1 MEEKNDEINYSLIR
15 ANLDIEFLKE
25 NALTLKN
32 YLIDQAGLLKALE
45 LKSENLKRV
54 ECENRK
60 LKSEFINIKEYE
72 CSLPTKIEELEET
85 ITNLNNKL
93 KSQELINEQ
102 VKYNNENNN
111 ERNIWNIEK
120 KNSLLKINER
130 DRQISTL
137 KIMYEQLS
145 NKTFATERLNDKNIR
160 EEAETYEKI
169 VDEFKLKIKRKNKKI
184 KKRNRELLK
193 KYLEFEK
200 LRKKYKKLKKRTH
213 T

>member
-1 MEEKNDEINYSLIR
+1 
-15 ANLDIEFLKE
+15 
-25 NALTLKN
+25 
-32 YLIDQAGLLKALE
+32 
-45 LKSENLKRV
+45 
-54 ECENRK
+54 
-60 LKSEFINIKEYE
+60 
-72 CSLPTKIEELEET
+72 
-85 ITNLNNKL
+85 
-93 KSQELINEQ
+93 
-102 VKYNNENNN
+102 
-111 ERNIWNIEK
+111 
-120 KNSLLKINER
+120 
-130 DRQISTL
+130 
-137 KIMYEQLS
+137 MYEQLS